1 MGEDTSKRT
10 VVRRKLRSIPPGT
23 AMRDRTGGESSL
35 ADLPERLEE
44 LKKRLQYVAQE
55 VQKARERGEDVTP
68 EIETGGNVNIGGYE
82 LNLGKLTEALSS
94 GEGSGGLENALDS
107 LGLGGLLKG
116 LLGNLDLG
124 ELLAKAGEYAE
135 SSGHEGS
142 GKEPVVRT
150 EITIRELGEHPKE
163 WTGLSGPGAGTV
175 QKEYAGSGT
184 TGSLYNKGE
193 NASRGRASSPAP
205 RGSGGGVGSI
215 ARRGSQGTGSTGQK
229 IVKTGR
235 AAPVG
240 VGQPPHPSGGMGLE
254 DAMGSEVD
262 YDIFQTGDKR
272 YEVIVSGLV
281 TEAVDSVQYDREK
294 SSLVVNGEV
303 EILLEGYRLEKVLD
317 WEYKNGI
324 LTIGVEEG

>member
-1 MGEDTSKRT
+1 
-10 VVRRKLRSIPPGT
+10 
-23 AMRDRTGGESSL
+23 MRDRTGGESSL

-68 EIETGGNVNIGGYE
+68 DITSGGNVNIGGYE
-82 LNLGKLTEALSS
+82 LDLGNLTEALSS
-94 GEGSGGLENALDS
+94 GEGSGGLKNAL
-107 LGLGGLLKG
+107 GLVGLLKG
-116 LLGNLDLG
+116 LLGNLDLE

-175 QKEYAGSGT
+175 QKGYAGSGT

-193 NASRGRASSPAP
+193 NASRGRTSSSAP
-205 RGSGGGVGSI
+205 RGSGGSMGSI
-215 ARRGSQGTGSTGQK
+215 ARRGSQGSGSTGQK
-229 IVKTGR
+229 IVKTGG

-240 VGQPPHPSGGMGLE
+240 LGQPLHPSEGMGVE
-254 DAMGSEVD
+254 DANGSEVD
-262 YDIFQTGDKR
+262 YDIFQTGDRR

-294 SSLVVNGEV
+294 SSLLVNGKV
-303 EILLEGYRLEKVLD
+303 EILLEGYTLEKVLD
-317 WEYKNGI
+317 WKYKNGI
-324 LTIGVEEG
+324 LTIDVEEG

>member
-1 MGEDTSKRT
+1 MGKDKSKTT
-10 VVRRKLRSIPPGT
+10 VVRRRLRAAPPRT
-23 AMRDRTGGESSL
+23 AMRDRTGEGGSL
-35 ADLPERLEE
+35 ADLPERLWEI
-44 LKKRLQYVAQE
+44 KKRLQYVAQE

-135 SSGHEGS
+135 SASGGED
-142 GKEPVVRT
+142 GKKPVVRT
-150 EITIRELGEHPKE
+150 EIKVSQLGEDPRE
-163 WTGLSGPGAGTV
+163 WTGLSGAGTA

-193 NASRGRASSPAP
+193 KPAASRGRTSSPAP
-205 RGSGGGVGSI
+205 RGSGGSMGSI

-229 IVKTGR
+229 IAKKGG
-235 AAPVG
+235 AAPVE
-240 VGQPPHPSGGMGLE
+240 VGQQLYSSGGMGVE
-254 DAMGSEVD
+254 DANGSEVD
-262 YDIFQTGDKR
+262 YDIFQTGDRR

-294 SSLVVNGEV
+294 SSLLVNGKV
-303 EILLEGYRLEKVLD
+303 EILLEGYTLEKVLD
-317 WEYKNGI
+317 WKYKNGI